1 MEGAQRARFASLN
14 GQLTPD
20 PRLLRIACRPSQ
32 RTAEVL
38 YTDPEVA
45 VMRVEHIRPYNIDLM
60 SAEKV
65 GNP

>member
-1 MEGAQRARFASLN
+1 MPTEPINSGGLVN
-14 GQLTPD
+14 P
-20 PRLLRIACRPSQ
+20 
-32 RTAEVL
+32 
-38 YTDPEVA
+38 PEVA